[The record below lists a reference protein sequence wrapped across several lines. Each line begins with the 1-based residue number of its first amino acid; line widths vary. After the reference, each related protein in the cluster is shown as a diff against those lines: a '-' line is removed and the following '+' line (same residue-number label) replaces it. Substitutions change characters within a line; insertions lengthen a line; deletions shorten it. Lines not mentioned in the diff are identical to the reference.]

1 MNITVKMNCGS
12 ENEIECLRL
21 AKAVMETGCLNF
33 EQEYAK
39 EIMPSIKKYDFSF
52 ETNIFTKIKNDKELY
67 YAWQANI
74 AMAFQDAYHWHKVKS
89 GIEPVEGDIH
99 TISNTA
105 AKHFLDLLCRDTS
118 ENKPSDNSIKNE
130 VIDCMEKPNA

>member
-39 EIMPSIKKYDFSF
+39 EIMPSIKISHLKQTYLQ
-52 ETNIFTKIKNDKELY
+52 KLKMIKNYITLGKR
-67 YAWQANI
+67 I
-74 AMAFQDAYHWHKVKS
+74 
-89 GIEPVEGDIH
+89 
-99 TISNTA
+99 
-105 AKHFLDLLCRDTS
+105 
-118 ENKPSDNSIKNE
+118 
-130 VIDCMEKPNA
+130 

>member
-1 MNITVKMNCGS
+1 
-12 ENEIECLRL
+12 
-21 AKAVMETGCLNF
+21 
-33 EQEYAK
+33 
-39 EIMPSIKKYDFSF
+39 
-52 ETNIFTKIKNDKELY
+52 
-67 YAWQANI
+67 
-74 AMAFQDAYHWHKVKS
+74 MAFQDAYHWHKVKS